1 MKRSQSELALAALIN
16 NTSNN
21 NNNNDNNNILP
32 ATAGLV
38 SGGAGLFEGYHDR
51 NQPQQLVGTTF
62 TGGSIVTAAAVVNDD
77 FSFSFKH
84 PHQQEIMNG
93 FGGLGE
99 SSPWNQTF
107 ASPQSCVSAAV
118 DSPSSMCAGSPTSI
132 LSSKAGDNQG
142 SGSSEDEDAEIEANQ
157 GDQIN
162 NPDDIKRIRRMAS
175 NRESARR
182 SRRRK
187 QAQLHD
193 LETQVEVLT
202 GENVTLSNQLGDATQ
217 QLEEATTNNRVLKS
231 SVEALRAWVT
241 LAEDRVTRGTMS
253 PTLNRILQTRLG
265 SPPQMLNPQA
275 LPRVGPLSPTVGFR
289 GHDNTSFGG
298 AFPGIVANNVVDV
311 DHVLNGNAESPG
323 LVGVTTADAGSS
335 GVAEMWSWEPK

>member
-1 MKRSQSELALAALIN
+1 
-16 NTSNN
+16 
-21 NNNNDNNNILP
+21 
-32 ATAGLV
+32 
-38 SGGAGLFEGYHDR
+38 
-51 NQPQQLVGTTF
+51 
-62 TGGSIVTAAAVVNDD
+62 
-77 FSFSFKH
+77 
-84 PHQQEIMNG
+84 MNG

-107 ASPQSCVSAAV
+107 ASPQSCVSATV

-132 LSSKAGDNQG
+132 LTSKAGDNQG

-187 QAQLHD
+187 QAQLHE
-193 LETQVEVLT
+193 LETQVHADKIDLVVEVLT
-202 GENVTLSNQLGDATQ
+202 GENVTLFKQLGDAAQ
-217 QLEEATTNNRVLKS
+217 QLREASTNNRVLRS
-231 SVEALRAWVT
+231 DVEALRAKVK

-253 PTLNRILQTRLG
+253 PTLNHILQTHLG

-298 AFPGIVANNVVDV
+298 AFPGIVANNVG
-311 DHVLNGNAESPG
+311 DHILNGNAESPG
-323 LVGVTTADAGSS
+323 LVGVTTTDAVSS